1 MGFLSSAVTV
11 VESLQDLSLAVELTR
26 VGVLTE
32 RNSPLDF
39 ELAVGPTEWS
49 CVSGKLPSVFHT
61 SATFRGRETTLGADS
76 GAIGDIRF
84 AAPGNST
91 DAPSMPDSILRAM
104 KPEHPTE
111 CQG

>member
-39 ELAVGPTEWS
+39 ELAVGPAERTKQIRP
-49 CVSGKLPSVFHT
+49 GASVV
-61 SATFRGRETTLGADS
+61 RPKQL
-76 GAIGDIRF
+76 
-84 AAPGNST
+84 
-91 DAPSMPDSILRAM
+91 
-104 KPEHPTE
+104 
-111 CQG
+111 